1 MEYLFYCV
9 PSAPNN
15 TGKIK
20 ANKTQKSS
28 VKTQVICKNGTT
40 TYSTTTPSKS
50 FYINFVDIFSEIIN
64 P

>member
-1 MEYLFYCV
+1 MEYLFYCM
-9 PSAPNN
+9 PSAPNK

-20 ANKTQKSS
+20 ANKTQKIS

-40 TYSTTTPSKS
+40 TNSRTPSKS
-50 FYINFVDIFSEIIN
+50 FYINFVDIFSETIN